1 MIRTVFF
8 DLDETLFDFKRSEK
22 TALSK
27 TLIALGENVTEEILK
42 RYGEI
47 NLYQWKLLEKGETTR
62 QRLKIERFS
71 SLFKEF
77 GINKPFDKTAEIY
90 EKFLSGEGTLFEGTE
105 SLLEKLYE
113 KYDLYIVSNGT
124 AAVQRGRLESSGIKK
139 YFKNIFISE
148 NIGFNKPDKEFFGAC
163 FAEISG
169 FKKENAVIIGDSLS
183 ADVRG
188 GLNAGIKTIWF
199 NSCKK
204 DNNGDTVPDFTVYS
218 LAEIPSVLE
227 NI

>member
-1 MIRTVFF
+1 M
-8 DLDETLFDFKRSEK
+8 
-22 TALSK
+22 
-27 TLIALGENVTEEILK
+27 
-42 RYGEI
+42 
-47 NLYQWKLLEKGETTR
+47 
-62 QRLKIERFS
+62 
-71 SLFKEF
+71 
-77 GINKPFDKTAEIY
+77 
-90 EKFLSGEGTLFEGTE
+90 
-105 SLLEKLYE
+105 
-113 KYDLYIVSNGT
+113 
-124 AAVQRGRLESSGIKK
+124 
-139 YFKNIFISE
+139 
-148 NIGFNKPDKEFFGAC
+148 C

-199 NSCKK
+199 NSRKN